1 MKLQGNIS
9 ASETLNGNFQD
20 DNSLIGS
27 LNNLI
32 GGFDKCVSEVKIENK
47 ILYLIF
53 IDGTSYEVDL
63 SAYIGDL
70 TGLTEEQKEAI
81 NNMVAILNEE
91 LSLEYDEELL
101 DIEFKIED
109 GNLIVINNEEGLDF
123 SINNN
128 GEMEAMY

>member
-1 MKLQGNIS
+1 MKLQGSIS
-9 ASETLNGNFQD
+9 ANETLNGDIQKS
-20 DNSLIGS
+20 NSLIGS
-27 LNNLI
+27 INNLI

-53 IDGTSYEVDL
+53 VDGTSYEVDL
-63 SAYIGDL
+63 SNYIDDL
-70 TGLTEEQKEAI
+70 IGLTEEQKEAI

-91 LSLEYDEELL
+91 LSLEYDDELL
-101 DIEFKIED
+101 DIEFKLED